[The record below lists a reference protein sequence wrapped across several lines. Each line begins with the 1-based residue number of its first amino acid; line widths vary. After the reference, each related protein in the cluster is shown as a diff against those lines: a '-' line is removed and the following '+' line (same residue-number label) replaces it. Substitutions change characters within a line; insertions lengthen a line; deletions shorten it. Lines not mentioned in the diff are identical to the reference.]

1 MNDAE
6 WKTLM
11 LSSPE
16 DGRRALIEQYGNL
29 VYAIVLNKL
38 KHTAK
43 REDIEDCVSDI
54 FIEIFKGADAYDV
67 SGGSLKG
74 YISIIAKRTAINTY
88 KRLTNYH
95 GKHTSIDNDQ
105 DNCVLSDDF
114 SVEDYVENKSAR
126 DLLWQKIRS
135 LGEPDKTIIIQQFFY
150 DKSAEEISKLV
161 SMTTAAVYKRSI
173 RARQYLKKLLVKEI

>member
-1 MNDAE
+1 MNDVE
-6 WKTLM
+6 WKSLM
-11 LSSPE
+11 LNSPE
-16 DGRRALIEQYGNL
+16 RGRRALIEQYGNL

-38 KHTAK
+38 KHSAG

-54 FIEIFKGADAYDV
+54 FVEIFKGADAYDV

-95 GKHTSIDNDQ
+95 GKHTSIDNEEENGVISDQ
-105 DNCVLSDDF
+105 F
-114 SVEDYVENKSAR
+114 SVEEYVEKKTAR
-126 DLLWQKIRS
+126 ELLWQKIRS

-161 SMTTAAVYKRSI
+161 SMTTAAVHKRSI
-173 RARQYLKKLLVKEI
+173 RARQYLKKILIQEI